1 MVSNTS
7 TRRRSSHELLQARS
21 DLEVLFKDHEL
32 EALET
37 DLASEEAP
45 VIEGEMGGLIQQAHH
60 LLSTLESEQVEAL
73 QDLLMRIQEAVRLDQ
88 EVALVQL
95 RIELE
100 DFLYYTSTR
109 SE

>member
-1 MVSNTS
+1 
-7 TRRRSSHELLQARS
+7 
-21 DLEVLFKDHEL
+21 
-32 EALET
+32 
-37 DLASEEAP
+37 
-45 VIEGEMGGLIQQAHH
+45 MGGLIQQAHH